1 MIVRIASLFPEFP
14 KTRTSSNTA
23 SFPKKKRSC
32 ASCVEWNVSQGQND
46 WKRFPCLP
54 RQPLSLATKIP
65 LPTFP
70 VLTNHYLQPSNR
82 FYSAWPSYRSL
93 PRLLLYIPHEGF
105 DKDESLWE
113 GGVGRGGRGASE
125 RPFLPPP
132 FSKRSGAG
140 TEEVV
145 PTPFEERG
153 DILRGM
159 DVARTRPPSQGKE
172 GEPGWRRKPGIRAC
186 ITRRAAVKRPTRRLR
201 RTESQGVNPVLPD
214 HQQGSVDG
222 PVFMETEAGR
232 GGFPPSNHAVFAGPL
247 KDA

>member
-1 MIVRIASLFPEFP
+1 MIVRIASLFSEFP
-14 KTRTSSNTA
+14 KMRTSSNMV

-32 ASCVEWNVSQGQND
+32 ASGVEWNVSQGQND

-113 GGVGRGGRGASE
+113 GGVGFREGKG
-125 RPFLPPP
+125 
-132 FSKRSGAG
+132 KRS
-140 TEEVV
+140 EESF
-145 PTPFEERG
+145 PF
-153 DILRGM
+153 
-159 DVARTRPPSQGKE
+159 PS
-172 GEPGWRRKPGIRAC
+172 PIFTSPHSSRAC
-186 ITRRAAVKRPTRRLR
+186 VRKRAGL
-201 RTESQGVNPVLPD
+201 
-214 HQQGSVDG
+214 
-222 PVFMETEAGR
+222 
-232 GGFPPSNHAVFAGPL
+232 
-247 KDA
+247 

>member
-1 MIVRIASLFPEFP
+1 MPRAVDSHGEGLHGHR
-14 KTRTSSNTA
+14 RTFSA
-23 SFPKKKRSC
+23 EYPYPPYKKKRLHRSRLF
-32 ASCVEWNVSQGQND
+32 SLVPITNVFG
-46 WKRFPCLP
+46 
-54 RQPLSLATKIP
+54 
-65 LPTFP
+65 
-70 VLTNHYLQPSNR
+70 
-82 FYSAWPSYRSL
+82 
-93 PRLLLYIPHEGF
+93 G
-105 DKDESLWE
+105 
-113 GGVGRGGRGASE
+113 GGVGFGEGRKGGFRKA
-125 RPFLPPP
+125 LPPP

>member
-14 KTRTSSNTA
+14 KMRTSSNMV
-23 SFPKKKRSC
+23 SCPKKKRSC
-32 ASCVEWNVSQGQND
+32 ASGVEWNVSQGPND

-113 GGVGRGGRGASE
+113 GGVGFREGRKGGLQKGPSSPLFQKKRRRHGGGSADAVRGEGRHPQGDGCCPNAATFTGE
-125 RPFLPPP
+125 R
-132 FSKRSGAG
+132 R
-140 TEEVV
+140 
-145 PTPFEERG
+145 
-153 DILRGM
+153 
-159 DVARTRPPSQGKE
+159 
-172 GEPGWRRKPGIRAC
+172 
-186 ITRRAAVKRPTRRLR
+186 
-201 RTESQGVNPVLPD
+201 
-214 HQQGSVDG
+214 
-222 PVFMETEAGR
+222 
-232 GGFPPSNHAVFAGPL
+232 
-247 KDA
+247 

>member
-14 KTRTSSNTA
+14 KTRTSSNMA

-32 ASCVEWNVSQGQND
+32 ASGVEGNVSQGQND

-54 RQPLSLATKIP
+54 RQPLSLATKIL

-82 FYSAWPSYRSL
+82 FYSAWPSHRSL

-105 DKDESLWE
+105 DKDERLWE
-113 GGVGRGGRGASE
+113 GGGGEEGGFRKA
-125 RPFLPPP
+125 LPPP

-201 RTESQGVNPVLPD
+201 RTESQG
-214 HQQGSVDG
+214 
-222 PVFMETEAGR
+222 
-232 GGFPPSNHAVFAGPL
+232 
-247 KDA
+247 

>member
-14 KTRTSSNTA
+14 KMRTSSNMV

-32 ASCVEWNVSQGQND
+32 ASGVEWNVSQGQND

-113 GGVGRGGRGASE
+113 GGVGFREGRKGGLQKGPSS
-125 RPFLPPP
+125 LPPFP
-132 FSKRSGAG
+132 K
-140 TEEVV
+140 
-145 PTPFEERG
+145 
-153 DILRGM
+153 D
-159 DVARTRPPSQGKE
+159 
-172 GEPGWRRKPGIRAC
+172 
-186 ITRRAAVKRPTRRLR
+186 AAPALR
-201 RTESQGVNPVLPD
+201 R
-214 HQQGSVDG
+214 
-222 PVFMETEAGR
+222 
-232 GGFPPSNHAVFAGPL
+232 
-247 KDA
+247 

>member
-1 MIVRIASLFPEFP
+1 M
-14 KTRTSSNTA
+14 
-23 SFPKKKRSC
+23 
-32 ASCVEWNVSQGQND
+32 
-46 WKRFPCLP
+46 
-54 RQPLSLATKIP
+54 
-65 LPTFP
+65 
-70 VLTNHYLQPSNR
+70 
-82 FYSAWPSYRSL
+82 
-93 PRLLLYIPHEGF
+93 
-105 DKDESLWE
+105 
-113 GGVGRGGRGASE
+113 GRGGRG
-125 RPFLPPP
+125 FLKKAPSSPPP

-159 DVARTRPPSQGKE
+159 DVARTQSPSQGKE
-172 GEPGWRRKPGIRAC
+172 GEPGWRRKPGIRVC

-232 GGFPPSNHAVFAGPL
+232 GGFPPSNHAVFAGPF

>member
-1 MIVRIASLFPEFP
+1 M
-14 KTRTSSNTA
+14 A

-32 ASCVEWNVSQGQND
+32 ASGVEWNVSQGQND

-113 GGVGRGGRGASE
+113 GGVGFREGRKGGLQKGPSS
-125 RPFLPPP
+125 PPP

-201 RTESQGVNPVLPD
+201 RTESQG
-214 HQQGSVDG
+214 
-222 PVFMETEAGR
+222 
-232 GGFPPSNHAVFAGPL
+232 
-247 KDA
+247 

>member
-14 KTRTSSNTA
+14 KTRTSSNMA

-32 ASCVEWNVSQGQND
+32 ASGVEGNVSQGQND

-54 RQPLSLATKIP
+54 WQPLSLATKIP
-65 LPTFP
+65 LPAFP

-113 GGVGRGGRGASE
+113 GGGGFRKA
-125 RPFLPPP
+125 LPPP
-132 FSKRSGAG
+132 LSKRSGAG

-159 DVARTRPPSQGKE
+159 DVARTRSPSQGKE
-172 GEPGWRRKPGIRAC
+172 GEPGWRRKPGIRVC

-201 RTESQGVNPVLPD
+201 RTESQG
-214 HQQGSVDG
+214 
-222 PVFMETEAGR
+222 
-232 GGFPPSNHAVFAGPL
+232 
-247 KDA
+247 

>member
-14 KTRTSSNTA
+14 KMRTSSNMV
-23 SFPKKKRSC
+23 SFPKKNALVHPAWSGTYPKGKTIGAIPL
-32 ASCVEWNVSQGQND
+32 ASPG
-46 WKRFPCLP
+46 
-54 RQPLSLATKIP
+54 QPLSLATKIP

-113 GGVGRGGRGASE
+113 GGVGVWGGEEGGASE
-125 RPFLPPP
+125 RPLPPL

-201 RTESQGVNPVLPD
+201 RTESQG
-214 HQQGSVDG
+214 
-222 PVFMETEAGR
+222 
-232 GGFPPSNHAVFAGPL
+232 
-247 KDA
+247 